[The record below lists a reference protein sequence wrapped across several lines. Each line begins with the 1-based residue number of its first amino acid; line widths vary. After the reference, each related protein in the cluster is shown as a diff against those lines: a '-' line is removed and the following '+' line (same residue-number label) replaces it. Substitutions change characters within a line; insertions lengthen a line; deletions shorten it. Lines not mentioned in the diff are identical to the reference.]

1 MTRSARSKLQR
12 LARLARPG
20 GVGALATAASLIAV
34 SPAAGQSPEQVMERL
49 QELDIEFVGIA
60 TDIPD
65 RQNLGSR
72 EAPSGVV
79 VYAWD
84 AERTADDAVA
94 REFLLSVENLQAA
107 GIPALHESSLDFRA
121 GMFGSGRYRMGGV
134 LTAID
139 IAGDVGYEVKVN
151 LDWQLYDTE
160 SSSVIWE
167 GSSSSRKRGASLGVR
182 GQPDNVLL
190 NGVLSALDSVLQDE
204 VDEAVQGD

>member
-1 MTRSARSKLQR
+1 MNIPARSTIQR
-12 LARLARPG
+12 LARPARL
-20 GVGALATAASLIAV
+20 GALALAAVLVTAPPAV
-34 SPAAGQSPEQVMERL
+34 GQSAEQIMERL
-49 QELDIEFVGIA
+49 QELDIDFVGVA
-60 TDIPD
+60 SDIPD
-65 RQNLGSR
+65 RQNLGTR
-72 EAPSGVV
+72 EPPSGVV

-107 GIPALHESSLDFRA
+107 GIPALHESSLDFES

-139 IAGDVGYEVKVN
+139 IRGEMGYEVKVN

-160 SSSVIWE
+160 SSSVVWE

-182 GQPDNVLL
+182 GEPDNVLL
-190 NGVLSALDSVLQDE
+190 NGVLAALDSVLQDE
-204 VDEAVQGD
+204 VAEAVESG

>member
-1 MTRSARSKLQR
+1 MNMPARSKLR
-12 LARLARPG
+12 RLARPARL
-20 GVGALATAASLIAV
+20 GALGLAAALVTAP
-34 SPAAGQSPEQVMERL
+34 PAAGQSAEQVMERM
-49 QELDIEFVGIA
+49 QELDIDFVGIA
-60 TDIPD
+60 TDIAD
-65 RQNLGSR
+65 RQNLGTR

-107 GIPALHESSLDFRA
+107 GIPAVHESLDFEG

-139 IAGDVGYEVKVN
+139 IRGNVGYEVKVN
-151 LDWQLYDTE
+151 LDWQLYDTQA
-160 SSSVIWE
+160 SSVVWE

-182 GQPDNVLL
+182 GEPDNVLL
-190 NGVLSALDSVLQDE
+190 NGVLAALDSVLRDD
-204 VDEAVQGD
+204 VAEAVASG